1 MFRYDAMRVGV
12 VATSSPVGLVELDRG
27 LAFLTQLGFDP
38 IVHPLTRAREFLFA
52 GADEARAEALLEMA
66 RDPSIE
72 AIWCARGGYGAGRLI
87 PLLDRH
93 VPAGKL
99 LIGYSDITILHEF
112 VRRRWNWS
120 TLHAVMPASNL
131 QDVEPAALHAT
142 ADLVMRRRPEL
153 VYEQRPLEVL
163 QAPPASVDGQVI
175 GGNLSLVHTFAG
187 TRLQFDPRDKI
198 LFLEDINEKVYAI
211 DRYVV
216 QMEQAGMFDGLSAVV
231 LGDFTS
237 CEDEN
242 NTMLD
247 PAGGTDTVG
256 KPKRVPLRPT
266 FELDFALRQIFGRV
280 TSPRG
285 IPLFRKMPVGH
296 GPNYWPLPLGARAR
310 IDALGNFK
318 LMEWS
323 WLRS

>member
-1 MFRYDAMRVGV
+1 MRVGV

-27 LAFLTQLGFDP
+27 LGFLRQLGFEP
-38 IVHPLTRAREFLFA
+38 VVHPLTRTRDFLFA
-52 GADEARAEALLEMA
+52 GGDEARAQAILDMA
-66 RDPSIE
+66 RDASIE
-72 AIWCARGGYGAGRLI
+72 AVWCARGGYGGGRLV
-87 PLLDRH
+87 PLLNRD

-99 LIGYSDITILHEF
+99 LIGYSDITVLHEF
-112 VRRRWNWS
+112 VRSRWNWS

-131 QDVEPAALHAT
+131 QDVEPAALRAT

-153 VYEQRPLEVL
+153 AYEQQPLEVVH
-163 QAPPASVDGQVI
+163 APPGPITGQVI
-175 GGNLSLVHTFAG
+175 GGNLSLVHTLAG

-198 LFLEDINEKVYAI
+198 LFLEDISEKVYAI

-216 QMEQAGMFDGLSAVV
+216 QMEQAGMFDGLSAIV

-237 CEDEN
+237 CEDES

-247 PAGGTDTVG
+247 PAGGNDAVG

-266 FELDFALRQIFGRV
+266 FELDHALREIFGRV

-285 IPLFRKMPVGH
+285 IPLYRKMPVGH

-310 IDALGNFK
+310 IDETGHFTLQ
-318 LMEWS
+318 EWS